1 MHVRGV
7 FGWQVT
13 FLIVPRKATLLN
25 HYVYMSRFVL
35 EHISG
40 VGTNTMLAEFV
51 VSRWTGKG
59 TFTIRH
65 AEHELP
71 THVILATGLTMEAI
85 RHKCNKGSSSG
96 GYTGS

>member
-1 MHVRGV
+1 
-7 FGWQVT
+7 
-13 FLIVPRKATLLN
+13 
-25 HYVYMSRFVL
+25 
-35 EHISG
+35 
-40 VGTNTMLAEFV
+40 MLAEFV

-59 TFTIRH
+59 TFTIRR